1 MAYIID
7 LKQTP
12 KAPPTGSFLYYC
24 YRKLGVNTLSD
35 IMTLE
40 NFQFQ
45 VMNTAERYAEAA
57 ISAQKLQ
64 WWQTEIDQ
72 IYSNSPSH
80 PIAKSL
86 LPLTDKYQIEG
97 QTLNQFI
104 QQNQTL
110 LFGQD
115 FENHQALI
123 DFIDQTYLPIEM
135 IKAKICLDQK
145 TLDEKTI
152 AVLAHLTRSN
162 EIIRRIHQL
171 PHHLQRDIHS
181 IPLSDITIIATE
193 DYKQSI
199 EQQTNTACQSLV
211 QLAKKEADIART
223 LPQPLS
229 IEKLKPFLIKNN
241 LSLCLL
247 KKLQKN
253 NFPVFQTA
261 TALSPIKMLLNS
273 L

>member
-12 KAPPTGSFLYYC
+12 KVPPTGSFLYYC
-24 YRKLGVNTLSD
+24 YRKLDANTLSN

-45 VMNTAERYAEAA
+45 IMDAAEHYTEAA
-57 ISAQKLQ
+57 ISAKKLQ

-86 LPLTDKYQIEG
+86 LPLTEKYQIEG

-104 QQNQTL
+104 QQNQIL

-123 DFIDQTYLPIEM
+123 DFIDQTYLPIEL

-145 TLDEKTI
+145 TLDKKII
-152 AVLAHLTRSN
+152 AVLTHLTRSN

-171 PHHLQRDIHS
+171 PHHFQRDIHS
-181 IPLSDITIIATE
+181 IPVSDIKAIDIE
-193 DYKQSI
+193 DYKQAI
-199 EQQTNTACQSLV
+199 EQKTSTACQNFI

-223 LPQPLS
+223 PPQPSS
-229 IEKLKPFLIKNN
+229 IGKLKPFLIKNN

-247 KKLQKN
+247 KKLEKK
-253 NFPVFQTA
+253 NFPVFQMA
-261 TALSPIKMLLNS
+261 IALSPIRMLINS
-273 L
+273 I